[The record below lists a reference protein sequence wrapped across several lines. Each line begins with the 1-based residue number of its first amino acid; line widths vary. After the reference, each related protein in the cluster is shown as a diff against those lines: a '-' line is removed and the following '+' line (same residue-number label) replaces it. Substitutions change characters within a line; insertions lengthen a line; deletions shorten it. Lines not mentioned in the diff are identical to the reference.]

1 MKKTYFER
9 RLVFV
14 TIGILL
20 LILLPNCSSK
30 SEESINKDAYQKG
43 QEQILDASIHL
54 LNILDLSQKDEI
66 MIAFE
71 SDERFNFHYIP
82 LERVGLNLKSMNSDQ
97 RVAVH
102 QLLQTALS
110 SQGYLKIVGI
120 MHLEDILAIVEG
132 DEVDIDRDP
141 ELYYITFF
149 GEPSKETPWGWR
161 FEGHHIS
168 LNFTSTPNEF
178 FASTPA
184 FLGSNPGEVKSGPY
198 TGLRVLAKE
207 EDLGR
212 ALVSSFND
220 DQLKKAIILEE
231 APRDIVTRR
240 DRQVMLEQRNGLPYS
255 DMTNSQRFILMEIID
270 EYARN
275 LRLDMA
281 NIHLERIYEAGVDS
295 LYFGWAG
302 GLEKGE
308 PHYYR
313 IHGPTVLFEYD
324 NVQNNANHVHTVW
337 RDLEND
343 FGDDMLLR
351 HYQTAHEIHGHSH

>member
-1 MKKTYFER
+1 MEKTYNER
-9 RLVFV
+9 ISILL
-14 TIGILL
+14 TIGILF
-20 LILLPNCSSK
+20 LIFLPNCIFET
-30 SEESINKDAYQKG
+30 EENVNMNAYQIG
-43 QEQILDASIHL
+43 QNQILDASIHL
-54 LNILDLSQKDEI
+54 LNTLDSSQNDEI

-82 LERVGLNLKSMNSDQ
+82 MERVGLNLKSMNEDQ

-110 SQGYLKIVGI
+110 SQGYLKVVGI
-120 MHLEDILAIVEG
+120 MHLEDILAILEG
-132 DEVDIDRDP
+132 DGVDIDRDP

-168 LNFTSTPNEF
+168 LNFTSATNEF
-178 FASTPA
+178 FANTPA
-184 FLGSNPGEVKSGPY
+184 FMGSNPGEVKSGPY

-212 ALVSSFND
+212 ALVSSLND
-220 DQLKKAIILEE
+220 EQLLKAIIMEE

-240 DRQVMLEQRNGLPYS
+240 DREVMLDQLSGLSYSEMTNVQRSLLMQIVNEYAQNLRS
-255 DMTNSQRFILMEIID
+255 DMAD
-270 EYARN
+270 
-275 LRLDMA
+275 
-281 NIHLERIYEAGVDS
+281 IHLGRIYETGVDS
-295 LYFGWAG
+295 LHFGWAG

-313 IHGPTVLFEYD
+313 IHGPTILFEYD

-351 HYQTAHEIHGHSH
+351 HYQTAPEIHGHSH